1 MLSTLIAGLSLLIIS
16 ALAENFMGY
25 MLFNKI
31 PNHPEDKM
39 LKSVNS
45 EQLLKRATD
54 N

>member
-1 MLSTLIAGLSLLIIS
+1 MISTLIAGLSLLILSGI
-16 ALAENFMGY
+16 AENFMSY
-25 MLFNKI
+25 MLFNEI
-31 PNHPEDKM
+31 PHHPEDEI